1 MLLQVE
7 HLATFL
13 ERVATATLT
22 GATAPSPTLAV
33 FLFYF
38 LLLQVFNLILSF
50 FILLL
55 FLVFNWKLNSTK
67 FFCQ

>member
-33 FLFYF
+33 FRFYF
-38 LLLQVFNLILSF
+38 LLLQ
-50 FILLL
+50 LL
-55 FLVFNWKLNSTK
+55 F
-67 FFCQ
+67 